1 MLMQTVRISSIDRPA
16 TEVHCRLRRKQHP
29 MASQSEHPQTVLI
42 TGASGLIGQ
51 RVAARLKDE
60 YTLVGMDPDSP
71 EDEQAQV
78 DHVDTDLTDD
88 AGTREALEQVRSR
101 HGNRLASVIHL
112 AAYYDFSGEPSPLYD
127 ELTVEGTRR
136 LLRELHQQNFE
147 VEQFVF
153 SSSLLVMQ
161 PQEEEGP
168 LTESSRTEAE
178 WAYPQSK
185 LRAEEVIREQRGEI
199 PAVILRI
206 AGVYDEQCH
215 SLPVSQQIARI
226 YEKQMESFVFPG
238 DTSHGQALVHLD
250 DLADCFAKVVERRK
264 QLDDEEMFL
273 IAEPDVMS
281 YDELQD
287 RIGEL
292 VHDREWPTLR
302 IPKAVAKAGAY
313 VQDKLSGED
322 DQPFIKPWM
331 IDVADDHYPV
341 SIDRARSRLGW
352 DPQHRLR
359 QTLPTMI
366 EFLKN
371 DPEAFYRVNKLPQE
385 ESVGRGD

>member
-1 MLMQTVRISSIDRPA
+1 MRQQHVPAGNIHFIAAFAGSSTMPLQSDR
-16 TEVHCRLRRKQHP
+16 
-29 MASQSEHPQTVLI
+29 PQTVLI
-42 TGASGLIGQ
+42 TGASGLIGN
-51 RVAARLKDE
+51 RLAERLKE
-60 YTLVGMDPDSP
+60 KYTLVGMDLESP
-71 EDEQAQV
+71 EEEQSPV
-78 DHVDTDLTDD
+78 DQVDTDLTDD
-88 AGTREALEQVRSR
+88 ASTRQGLQQVRAR

-136 LLRELHQQNFE
+136 LLRELHAQEFE
-147 VEQFVF
+147 VEQFIF

-161 PQEEEGP
+161 PQDEEGR
-168 LTESSRTEAE
+168 LTESSPTEAE

-185 LRAEEVIREQRGEI
+185 LRAEEVIHEQRGEI
-199 PAVILRI
+199 PTVILRI

-226 YEKQMESFVFPG
+226 YEKQLESFVFPG
-238 DTSHGQALVHLD
+238 DTSHGQALVHLE
-250 DLADCFAKVVERRK
+250 DLVECFELAVEHRS

-292 VHDREWPTLR
+292 IHGNEWPTLR
-302 IPKAVAKAGAY
+302 IPKVVAKAGAY
-313 VQDKLSGED
+313 VQGKLSGED

-331 IDVADDHYPV
+331 IDLADDHYPV
-341 SIDRARSRLGW
+341 SIERALARLEW
-352 DPQHRLR
+352 EPQHRLR
-359 QTLPTMI
+359 QTLPAMI
-366 EFLKN
+366 EFLKG
-371 DPEAFYRVNKLPQE
+371 DPEAFYRTNKLPQE
-385 ESVGRGD
+385 ESVGDGN